1 MFVAIESLNLT
12 VLPRSGYV
20 RFFGD
25 YDGCSGKERIGEWF
39 GVLGAVA
46 VSPRPARV
54 GDKW

>member
-25 YDGCSGKERIGEWF
+25 Y
-39 GVLGAVA
+39 
-46 VSPRPARV
+46 
-54 GDKW
+54 